1 MAKHYKLYRNTSEPT
16 TDNDFSYTADFIG
29 HAIGDIGSGAKVIS
43 NSTRGTGNLTGF
55 IAPQKTGVFT
65 KYDDILIKP
74 TGERMSFQSATGP
87 HDLSFL
93 QAFVEFVME
102 TRVTKISGDTFEGLD
117 GHKGYFLTFT
127 ADEKE
132 QKATVTNITDSL
144 AAVNGITAATDE
156 GAFAAGWMDGV
167 NSNKVALGHQHKLGI

>member
-1 MAKHYKLYRNTSEPT
+1 MVKHYKLYRNTSEPT
-16 TDNDFSYTADFIG
+16 ADNDFSYTADFIG
-29 HAIGDIGSGAKVIS
+29 HAIGDIASGAKVIS

-55 IAPQKTGVFT
+55 IAPKKTGVFT

-74 TGERMSFQSATGP
+74 TGERLSFQSATGP

-93 QAFVEFVME
+93 QAFLEFVME
-102 TRVTKISGDTFEGLD
+102 TKVTKISGDTFEGLD

-132 QKATVTNITDSL
+132 QKATVTNHGTYQI
-144 AAVNGITAATDE
+144 E
-156 GAFAAGWMDGV
+156 GETF
-167 NSNKVALGHQHKLGI
+167 